1 MSENNFNSDLD
12 AILAEFASY
21 SGGPTEE
28 KTPAARPERAAQSAP
43 FVPDDYDEEAPE
55 TESVAGD
62 GYYVDVDVSMLTE
75 LLENHQS
82 SRAQAKRPMPSQ
94 EPPRPKAA
102 PAKQREER
110 ETAARRDEAG
120 RPAAKMPERPHR
132 VDRQEAFSPSFKPSG
147 RE

>member
-1 MSENNFNSDLD
+1 MSNNDFNSDLD

-21 SGGPTEE
+21 SSSISGGPTEE

-43 FVPDDYDEEAPE
+43 FVPDEYDEEAPE
-55 TESVAGD
+55 AESVAGD

-82 SRAQAKRPMPSQ
+82 SRAQAKRPVPSQ

-120 RPAAKMPERPHR
+120 RPAAKMPERATLMRDMRFHCSR
-132 VDRQEAFSPSFKPSG
+132 LA
-147 RE
+147 